1 VNLYLRLLRVL
12 LILPFL
18 RKRGLLE
25 ASRIA
30 FRVWPTDC
38 DLNLHMNNGRYLTF
52 MDLGRVHLLG
62 QTKLWLSMWRR
73 RWFPVL
79 GAAEINYIRPIR
91 PLQKFEL
98 VSRLLTWDEKY
109 FYIEQRFEVDRRL
122 HAIALV
128 KGVFLAGRVRVDSDE
143 VLRAVAPGFVPPDIP
158 EVVRHWNTLTTL
170 KKQTAPDPGKAID
183 P

>member
-1 VNLYLRLLRVL
+1 MAVNLYLRLLRVL
-12 LILPFL
+12 LLLPFL
-18 RKRGLLE
+18 RRQGLLE

-38 DLNLHMNNGRYLTF
+38 DLNLHLNNGRYLTF

-62 QTKLWLSMWRR
+62 QTKLWVGMWKR

-91 PLQKFEL
+91 PFQKFDL
-98 VSRLLTWDEKY
+98 VSRLLTWDDKY
-109 FYIEQRFEVDRRL
+109 FYIEQRFEVGRRL

-128 KGVFLAGRVRVDSDE
+128 KGVFLSGHTRVESSRILQE
-143 VLRAVAPGFVPPDIP
+143 LAPGFVAP
-158 EVVRHWNTLTTL
+158 EMPQVLKHWNDLTPL
-170 KKQTAPDPGKAID
+170 KKIHLPTGE
-183 P
+183 